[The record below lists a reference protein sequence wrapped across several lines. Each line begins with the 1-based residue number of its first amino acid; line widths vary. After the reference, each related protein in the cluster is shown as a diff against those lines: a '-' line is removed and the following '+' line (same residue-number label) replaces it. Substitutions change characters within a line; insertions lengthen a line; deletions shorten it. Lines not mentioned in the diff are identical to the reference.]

1 MAELS
6 FDTGIAEYKLN
17 GACTVYFNPTDI
29 SFIERVF
36 DTFDSMD
43 KKQEE
48 YKGMMEANKDNAA
61 IFSAARKM
69 DSEMREMLNGV
80 FGMDVC
86 SPLFG
91 SMSVYAAAQGLPVWC
106 NLLLAIIDEMD
117 GAFAR
122 EKKAT
127 NPRVQKYIDKYKK
140 K

>member
-1 MAELS
+1 MAELL
-6 FDTGIAEYKLN
+6 FETGIVEYKIN
-17 GACTVYFNPTDI
+17 GECTVKFNPTDI
-29 SFIERVF
+29 NFIERVF

-48 YKGMMEANKDNAA
+48 YRGMVEANKENAA
-61 IFSAARKM
+61 IFAAARKM

-80 FGMDVC
+80 FGCDVC
-86 SPLFG
+86 STLFG
-91 SMSVYAAAQGLPVWC
+91 AMSVYAAAQGLPVWA
-106 NLLLAIIDEMD
+106 NLLLAVIDEMD

-140 K
+140 H